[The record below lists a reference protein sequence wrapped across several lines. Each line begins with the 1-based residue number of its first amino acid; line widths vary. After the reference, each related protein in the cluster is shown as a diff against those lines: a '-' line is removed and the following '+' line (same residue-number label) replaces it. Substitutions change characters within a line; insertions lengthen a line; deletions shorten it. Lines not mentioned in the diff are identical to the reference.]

1 MENVILFGASELG
14 KKLLRSLK
22 ENMILSI
29 FVIMIKKDRN

>member
-29 FVIMIKKDRN
+29 L